1 MEEITPEEL
10 AKARQAR
17 REYMRKWQ
25 QKNREHVR
33 AYQRAYYAANKAQS
47 QNYKDMYWLRKANEV
62 AEKKK

>member
-1 MEEITPEEL
+1 MEALTPEEL

-25 QKNREHVR
+25 QKNREHIR
-33 AYQRAYYAANKAQS
+33 AYQRAYYAAHKIQN
-47 QNYKDMYWLRKANEV
+47 QNYKDIYWLRKAEEA